1 MFTPLSVILYVT
13 VYMGLLFA
21 IAQVVER
28 RIKTSSEVNAGNP
41 VIYALSLA
49 VYHTSWTF
57 YGSVGFAA
65 SSGLLFLG
73 VYGGAL
79 IGICLWWVTLRRMV
93 QAKETFRI
101 TSIADFISTRYNRS
115 QKIAAMVTI
124 IALVGILPY
133 ISLQLKAIIDSF
145 GLITNSPR
153 SGASH
158 ELSGWVVTLFMI
170 GFTII
175 FGVRRLDP
183 TERHQG
189 MIAALVAECLVK
201 LVAFLA
207 VGFFV
212 TYTLFDGFGDI
223 MGRLQEANLTHLTS
237 FNAVENS
244 GSMWLTLLVLSFAG
258 IHMLPRQFHVA
269 VVENSSRK
277 HIKTAMW
284 LFPLYM
290 LLINLF
296 VVPIAA
302 AGLLQGLPA
311 ENADYFVLMLPQL
324 AGSEA
329 LTLLV
334 FIGGFSA
341 ATGMIIITTMTL
353 STMASNHL
361 ILPTIERF
369 NALQP
374 LRAYLLQLRWV
385 VVALILLSS
394 LWFAREF
401 AESYILAAI
410 GLLSFVA
417 VLQFAPAMFG
427 GMFWKKGNS
436 LGAFL
441 GLTVGF
447 IIWTYC
453 LLIPTF
459 IKQGWFSEALLLAGP
474 WQISLLRPEALFGL
488 EGLNPVTHAV
498 FWSLIFNIGS
508 YIIGSLIFSPN
519 KSERNLTMEFIS
531 AMNSSGSRRARP
543 TGLDAYILLQPKLE
557 EARSLLSD
565 YLNDDKAES
574 AVKTIA
580 DDLQV
585 SDKPKITII
594 ELVEFHRMVEHVLA
608 GSIGAASAHKAIEN
622 TIRYNSREEGDL
634 KALYSHIVTEL
645 QATEKDGTEKNGSE
659 QSGYGLIEDL
669 QNQIDDLEDRVKDQ
683 QKTIS
688 EMEMK
693 LEARYEEIFK
703 YRIESQKTKQ
713 DNTMLKAELQQ
724 ILGNRAEEGFVDKSN

>member
-145 GLITNSPR
+145 ELITNSPR

-237 FNAVENS
+237 FSAVENS

-361 ILPTIERF
+361 ILPTIERV

-474 WQISLLRPEALFGL
+474 WQIGLLRPEALFGL

-557 EARSLLSD
+557 EAKSLLSD

-585 SDKPKITII
+585 SEKPKITII

-645 QATEKDGTEKNGSE
+645 QTTEKDGNEKNGSE

-688 EMEMK
+688 EMELK